1 MNTIKLFIA
10 AFIITAPLAAHAVE
24 VTRVV
29 SPGGIEA
36 WLVEDHANPL
46 VSMQFAF
53 EGGSELDPADKA
65 GLANLAASTM
75 DEGAGDLDSQTFQR
89 RLTDNAIQL
98 RFKAGIDTF
107 SGHVRTL
114 TETSDMAFGLLHQAM
129 TQPRFDVEPVARLK
143 SQIQAGIRRDS
154 EAPGTIAY
162 NALFDGLFPGHGY
175 AQRSDGTEETVAAIT
190 TDDLHAFVR
199 TRLSRAN
206 LKIGVVG
213 DIKPDRL
220 GVLLDST
227 FGTLP
232 ATVSG
237 ARALDV
243 KPTSTGRVRVIEKD
257 IVQSTI
263 VFGHQGPKRD
273 DPDYYGVL
281 IMNHILGGGGFTSR
295 LYEEVR
301 EKRGL
306 AYSVG
311 TSLYPLDHA
320 GLIVGNAGTENA
332 RVAETIAIIRDEWRR
347 MASGDVDAQTLGDAK
362 TYVTGSFPLAF
373 TSTSKIARV
382 LVAMQMNGLGID
394 YLDRRNAY
402 IDAVTLEDVKR
413 VASQY
418 LAADQLDI
426 VVVGKPVGVVST
438 P

>member
-10 AFIITAPLAAHAVE
+10 AFIFTAPLAAHAVE
-24 VTRVV
+24 VTRVI

-53 EGGSELDPADKA
+53 DGGSELDPADKA

-75 DEGAGDLDSQTFQR
+75 DEGAGDLDSQTFQQ

-107 SGHVRTL
+107 SGHVKTL
-114 TETSDMAFGLLHQAM
+114 TETSDMAFGLLRQAM
-129 TQPRFDVEPVARLK
+129 TQPRFDAEPVARLK

-154 EAPGTIAY
+154 ERPGTIAY
-162 NALFDGLFPGHGY
+162 DALFEGLFPGHGY
-175 AQRSDGTEETVAAIT
+175 AQPSDGTEETVAAIT

-199 TRLSRAN
+199 TRLSRDH

-213 DIKPDRL
+213 DITPDRL
-220 GVLLDST
+220 GVLLDRT
-227 FGTLP
+227 FDALP
-232 ATVSG
+232 AKASSV
-237 ARALDV
+237 RASDV
-243 KPTSTGRVRVIEKD
+243 KAKATGRLLVIEKD

-263 VFGHQGPKRD
+263 VFGHEGPKRD
-273 DPDYYGVL
+273 DPDYYAVL

-306 AYSVG
+306 AYSVS

-332 RVAETIAIIRDEWRR
+332 RVAETISIVRDEWRR
-347 MASGDVDAQTLGDAK
+347 LASGDVDAQTLGDAK
-362 TYVTGSFPLAF
+362 TYVTGSFPLSF
-373 TSTSKIARV
+373 TSTGKIARV

-394 YLDRRNAY
+394 YLGRRNAY
-402 IDAVTLEDVKR
+402 IDAVTLDDVKR
-413 VASQY
+413 VAAQY

>member
-1 MNTIKLFIA
+1 MNIIKLFIA
-10 AFIITAPLAAHAVE
+10 AFIVTAPFAAHAVE
-24 VTRVV
+24 VTRVI

-53 EGGSELDPADKA
+53 DGGSALDPADKA

-75 DEGAGDLDSQTFQR
+75 DEGAGDLDSQTFQQ

-107 SGHVRTL
+107 SGHVKTL
-114 TETSDMAFGLLHQAM
+114 TETSDMAFGLLRQAM
-129 TQPRFDVEPVARLK
+129 TQPRFDDEPVGRLK

-154 EAPGTIAY
+154 EAPGAIAY
-162 NALFDGLFPGHGY
+162 DTLFEGFFPGHGY
-175 AQRSDGTEETVAAIT
+175 AQHSDGTEKTVAAIT

-199 TRLSRAN
+199 TRLSRDH

-213 DIKPDRL
+213 DITPDRL
-220 GVLLDST
+220 GVLLDRT

-232 ATVSG
+232 KTVSG

-243 KPTSTGRVRVIEKD
+243 KPKSTGRLVVIEKD

-263 VFGHQGPKRD
+263 VFGLEGPKRN
-273 DPDYYGVL
+273 DPDYYAVL

-306 AYSVG
+306 AYSVS

-347 MASGDVDAQTLGDAK
+347 MASGDIDAQTLRDAQ
-362 TYVTGSFPLAF
+362 TYVTGSFPLTF

-382 LVAMQMNGLGID
+382 LVAMQMHDLGID

-402 IDAVTLEDVKR
+402 IDAVTLEGVKR
-413 VASQY
+413 VAAQY

-426 VVVGKPVGVVST
+426 IVVGKPVGVVST

>member
-1 MNTIKLFIA
+1 MMIIKFFIA
-10 AFIITAPLAAHAVE
+10 AFIIAAPLTAHAVE

-29 SPGGIEA
+29 SSGGIEA

-46 VSMQFAF
+46 VSMHFAF
-53 EGGSELDPADKA
+53 EGGSELDPVDKA

-75 DEGAGDLDSQTFQR
+75 DEGAGDLDSQTFQQ
-89 RLTDNAIQL
+89 RLSDNAIQL

-107 SGHVRTL
+107 SGHVKAL
-114 TETSDMAFGLLHQAM
+114 TETSDMAFGLLRQAM
-129 TQPRFDVEPVARLK
+129 TQPRFDVEPVERLK

-162 NALFDGLFPGHGY
+162 DTLFEGLFPGHGY
-175 AQRSDGTEETVAAIT
+175 AQNSDGTEETVAAIT
-190 TDDLHAFVR
+190 TDDLNAFVR
-199 TRLSRAN
+199 TRLSRDH

-213 DIKPDRL
+213 DISPDRL
-220 GVLLDST
+220 GALLDST
-227 FGTLP
+227 FGPLS
-232 ATVSG
+232 AEASG
-237 ARALDV
+237 ARASDV
-243 KPTSTGRVRVIEKD
+243 KPKPTGRVRVIEKD

-273 DPDYYGVL
+273 DPDYYAVL

-362 TYVTGSFPLAF
+362 TYVTGSFPLTF